1 MPNKLLMNFT
11 WPTTL
16 PFATHFALPF
26 LNISIASI
34 PERVNKNETSGLKV

>member
-16 PFATHFALPF
+16 PFATRFALPF
-26 LNISIASI
+26 LNISITSI
-34 PERVNKNETSGLKV
+34 PRKMRHPVGSEP

>member
-1 MPNKLLMNFT
+1 MPNKPLMKFT

-16 PFATHFALPF
+16 PLATHFALPF

-34 PERVNKNETSGLKV
+34 PRKMRHAVGSEP